1 MAEQTTTGPPAP
13 KKPPFSK
20 PPAPAPD
27 LGGQQEK
34 LNAMAA
40 RIRVSEERYSELR
53 KKMLFVEQNML
64 SNHKRA
70 MEEIKGLHDDITG
83 MKRAIQAI
91 EDRIITIVKEL
102 RLTARKED
110 IDVVKRYVELWDPT
124 RFVTRE
130 HVEKLIDKKLNTHE
144 DHKPPNYDSPRER

>member
-1 MAEQTTTGPPAP
+1 
-13 KKPPFSK
+13 
-20 PPAPAPD
+20 
-27 LGGQQEK
+27 
-34 LNAMAA
+34 MAA